1 MENNTFLQANL
12 WGIIGTI
19 SGITGVI
26 ISWLTFKYNTPGIDI
41 EKMHLIIPD
50 WASRDWKGKSIKDL
64 ESNVLE
70 FKMEIIVRNKSG
82 GAGSIDKPT
91 LLLNIPDGTKFLLI
105 PKFRTI
111 RISPVTQHQEYQK
124 ESDNITKFWTVRHGK
139 SFNLGAG
146 EKSDEELEYEIYNNP
161 QLIYEIVQNF
171 DSIKYLVEFWDNK
184 GKRHER
190 QILQIVR
197 ESETRQ

>member
-12 WGIIGTI
+12 WGIIGTV
-19 SGITGVI
+19 SGLTGVI
-26 ISWLTFKYNTPGIDI
+26 ISWLTFKYNTPGIEI
-41 EKMHLIIPD
+41 EKMRLIIPD
-50 WASRDWKGKSIKDL
+50 WAGRDWKGKSIKDL

-91 LLLNIPDGTKFLLI
+91 LLLNIPDGKKLLLI

-139 SFNLGAG
+139 AFNLGAG
-146 EKSDEELEYEIYNNP
+146 EKSDEELEYEIYRNP
-161 QLIYEIVQNF
+161 QLIHEIVENLEN
-171 DSIKYLVEFWDNK
+171 IKYLVEFRDNK

-190 QILQIVR
+190 QIEQVSK
-197 ESETRQ
+197 ESEVER